1 MSLKIFPYKIGSL
14 SAKKLAR
21 ALKVLRVGHYYNAK
35 RSDTIVNWGSST
47 PPHFRWM
54 EQDLN
59 KPHAI
64 ALASN
69 KLKTFETLSENEDF
83 SENLPYY
90 STKRSDAEEWM
101 WNGHTV
107 YCRTK
112 LTGHSGSGI
121 VIVSSDNKQNIVDAP
136 LYTIK
141 TKHKDEYRVHV
152 FKGEVLDVQKKKRKL
167 GFNGSSSGI
176 RNHSNGWIYA
186 RTDVAIPD
194 MLCPIAIQAVELL
207 GLDFGAVDIGHKVN
221 DNKFFVFEVNTAPG
235 LEGSTLD
242 KYSKA
247 IYNYYRS
254 L

>member
-1 MSLKIFPYKIGSL
+1 MTLKIFPYKIGSL

-35 RSDTIVNWGSST
+35 RSDTIVNWGNSH

-54 EQDLN
+54 DQDLN
-59 KPHAI
+59 KPNAI

-69 KLKTFETLSENEDF
+69 KIKTFTELECKSF
-83 SENLPYY
+83 KHIPQY
-90 STKRSDAEEWM
+90 
-101 WNGHTV
+101 TV
-107 YCRTK
+107 SKDTAKLLIDRGDTIYCRSTV
-112 LTGHSGSGI
+112 TGHSGRGI
-121 VIVSSDNKQNIVDAP
+121 VIANTVDELINAP
-136 LYTIK
+136 LYTVK
-141 TKHKDEYRVHV
+141 TKHRDEYRVHV
-152 FKGEVLDVQKKKRKL
+152 FKGEVLDVQKKKKRN
-167 GFNGSSSGI
+167 GFTGCSTGI

-242 KYSKA
+242 KYTKA

>member
-21 ALKVLRVGHYYNAK
+21 ALKVLRVSHYYNAK

-69 KLKTFETLSENEDF
+69 KLNTFLEYRNKSFIHVPQWTTNPSEAQHWLDLGLKT
-83 SENLPYY
+83 
-90 STKRSDAEEWM
+90 
-101 WNGHTV
+101 
-107 YCRTK
+107 YCRK
-112 LTGHSGSGI
+112 LLSSHSGNGI
-121 VIVSSDNKQNIVDAP
+121 VVCNAGDTLISAP
-136 LYTIK
+136 LYTLH
-141 TKHKDEYRVHV
+141 TKHKDEYRVHI

-176 RNHSNGWIYA
+176 RNHSSGWVYA

-242 KYSKA
+242 KYTKA

>member
-1 MSLKIFPYKIGSL
+1 MTLKIFPYKKGSI
-14 SAKKLAR
+14 SAKRLGR
-21 ALKVLRVGHYYNAK
+21 SLGSLRVGHYYNAK
-35 RSDTIVNWGSST
+35 RSDVIVNWGSST

-69 KLKTFETLSENEDF
+69 KLNTFLEYRNKSFTHIPQWTTNPSEAQHWLDLGLKT
-83 SENLPYY
+83 
-90 STKRSDAEEWM
+90 
-101 WNGHTV
+101 
-107 YCRTK
+107 YCRK
-112 LTGHSGSGI
+112 FLSSHSGNGI
-121 VIVSSDNKQNIVDAP
+121 IICNDGDKLVSAP
-136 LYTIK
+136 LYTLHS
-141 TKHKDEYRVHV
+141 KHKDEYRVHI

-186 RTDVAIPD
+186 RTDVTIPD

-242 KYSKA
+242 KYTKA

>member
-1 MSLKIFPYKIGSL
+1 MSLKIFPYKAGSI
-14 SAKKLAR
+14 SAKRLAKS
-21 ALKVLRVGHYYNAK
+21 LGVLRVRPTYNARRK
-35 RSDTIVNWGSST
+35 DVIVNWGSST

-59 KPHAI
+59 KPHNI

-69 KLKTFETLSENEDF
+69 KLNTFLEYRTKSFIHVPQWTTNPNEAQHWLDLGLKT
-83 SENLPYY
+83 
-90 STKRSDAEEWM
+90 
-101 WNGHTV
+101 
-107 YCRTK
+107 YCRK
-112 LTGHSGSGI
+112 LLSSHSGNGI
-121 VIVSSDNKQNIVDAP
+121 VVCNAGDTLISAP
-136 LYTIK
+136 LYTLH
-141 TKHKDEYRVHV
+141 TKHKDEYRVHI

-167 GFNGSSSGI
+167 GFTGSSSGI
-176 RNHSNGWIYA
+176 RNHSSGWIYA

-242 KYSKA
+242 KYTKA

>member
-1 MSLKIFPYKIGSL
+1 MSLKIFPYKAGSI
-14 SAKKLAR
+14 SAKRLAKS
-21 ALKVLRVGHYYNAK
+21 LGVLRVRPTYNARRK
-35 RSDTIVNWGSST
+35 DVIVNWGSST

-64 ALASN
+64 ALTSN
-69 KLKTFETLSENEDF
+69 KLNTFLEYRSKSFTHIPEWTTNPSEAQHWLD
-83 SENLPYY
+83 LGL
-90 STKRSDAEEWM
+90 K
-101 WNGHTV
+101 V

-112 LTGHSGSGI
+112 LSSHSGNGI
-121 VIVSSDNKQNIVDAP
+121 IICNDGDKIVSAP
-136 LYTIK
+136 LYTLHS
-141 TKHKDEYRVHV
+141 KHRDEYRVHI

-167 GFNGSSSGI
+167 GFTGSSSGI
-176 RNHSNGWIYA
+176 RNHSSGWIYA

-242 KYSKA
+242 KYTKA

>member
-21 ALKVLRVGHYYNAK
+21 ALKVLRVGNYYNAK

-69 KLKTFETLSENEDF
+69 KLNTFLEYRSKSFTHIPQWTTNPSEAKHWLDLGLKT
-83 SENLPYY
+83 
-90 STKRSDAEEWM
+90 
-101 WNGHTV
+101 

-112 LTGHSGSGI
+112 LSSHSGNGI
-121 VIVSSDNKQNIVDAP
+121 IICNDGDTLVSAP
-136 LYTIK
+136 LYTLHS
-141 TKHKDEYRVHV
+141 KHKDEYRVHI
-152 FKGEVLDVQKKKRKL
+152 FKGEVLDVQKKKKRN
-167 GFNGSSSGI
+167 GFIRTSSGI
-176 RNHSNGWIYA
+176 RNHSNGWVYA
-186 RTDVAIPD
+186 RSNVAIPD
-194 MLCPIAIQAVELL
+194 MLSTIAIQAVNLL
-207 GLDFGAVDIGHKVN
+207 GLDFGAVDIGHRLI

>member
-1 MSLKIFPYKIGSL
+1 MSLKIFPYKAGSI
-14 SAKKLAR
+14 SAKRLAR
-21 ALKVLRVGHYYNAK
+21 SLGVLRVWPTYNARRK
-35 RSDTIVNWGSST
+35 DVIVNWGSST

-59 KPHAI
+59 KPHNI

-69 KLKTFETLSENEDF
+69 KLNTFLEYRTKSFIHVPQWTTNPNEAQHWLDLGLKT
-83 SENLPYY
+83 
-90 STKRSDAEEWM
+90 
-101 WNGHTV
+101 
-107 YCRTK
+107 YCRK
-112 LTGHSGSGI
+112 LLSSHSGNGI
-121 VIVSSDNKQNIVDAP
+121 VVCNAGDTLISAP
-136 LYTIK
+136 LYTLH
-141 TKHKDEYRVHV
+141 TKHKDEYRVHI

-167 GFNGSSSGI
+167 GFTGSSSGI
-176 RNHSNGWIYA
+176 RNHSSGWIYA

-242 KYSKA
+242 KYTKA

>member
-1 MSLKIFPYKIGSL
+1 MSLKMFPYKIGSV
-14 SAKKLAR
+14 SAKRLAR
-21 ALKVLRVGHYYNAK
+21 ALGILRVQSSYNAK
-35 RSDTIVNWGSST
+35 RSDVIINWGSSM

-64 ALASN
+64 GLASN
-69 KLKTFETLSENEDF
+69 KLNTFLEFRNTGFIHVPDWTTNPQEAQHLL
-83 SENLPYY
+83 NLG
-90 STKRSDAEEWM
+90 TK
-101 WNGHTV
+101 V
-107 YCRTK
+107 YCRK
-112 LTGHSGSGI
+112 LLSSHSGNGI
-121 VIVSSDNKQNIVDAP
+121 VVCNDGDKLAIAP
-136 LYTIK
+136 LYTFH
-141 TKHKDEYRVHV
+141 TKHKDEYRVHI
-152 FKGEVLDVQKKKRKL
+152 FKGKVLDVQKKKRKL

-176 RNHSNGWIYA
+176 RNHSSGWIYA
-186 RTDVAIPD
+186 RSDVAIPD
-194 MLCPIAIQAVELL
+194 MLCPIAIQAVNLL

-242 KYSKA
+242 KYTKA

>member
-1 MSLKIFPYKIGSL
+1 MSLKIFPYKAGSI
-14 SAKKLAR
+14 SAKRLAR
-21 ALKVLRVGHYYNAK
+21 SLGVLRVWPTYNARRK
-35 RSDTIVNWGSST
+35 DVIVNWGSST

-59 KPHAI
+59 KPHNI

-69 KLKTFETLSENEDF
+69 KLNTFLEYRTKSFIHVPQWTTNPNEAQHWLDLGLKT
-83 SENLPYY
+83 
-90 STKRSDAEEWM
+90 
-101 WNGHTV
+101 
-107 YCRTK
+107 YCRK
-112 LTGHSGSGI
+112 LLSSHSGNGI
-121 VIVSSDNKQNIVDAP
+121 VVCNAGDTLISAP
-136 LYTIK
+136 LYTLH
-141 TKHKDEYRVHV
+141 TKHKDEYRVHI

-167 GFNGSSSGI
+167 GFTGSSSGI
-176 RNHSNGWIYA
+176 RNHSSGWIYA
-186 RTDVAIPD
+186 RSDVAIPD
-194 MLCPIAIQAVELL
+194 MLCPIAIQAVKLL

-242 KYSKA
+242 KYTKA